1 MKKPHIIF
9 IVADQLRY
17 DMLGRGIT
25 PNIDSL
31 ARDGVLFDR
40 AYCSCP
46 LCVPSRGSIFTG
58 TYPSRN
64 GSMINPWLEQDGAYG
79 LVSRSFETFYELME
93 RSGWD
98 CMHSGKQH
106 LFTEG

>member
-17 DMLGRGIT
+17 DMLGRGLT

-46 LCVPSRGSIFTG
+46 LCVPSRDPYLREHIPAAT
-58 TYPSRN
+58 
-64 GSMINPWLEQDGAYG
+64 AA
-79 LVSRSFETFYELME
+79 
-93 RSGWD
+93 
-98 CMHSGKQH
+98 
-106 LFTEG
+106 